1 MSADLPPGYRLFS
14 GEQLNDAIDTN
25 QGPTGPRGPTGPTGA
40 GGATGAT
47 GPTGAGAPVGTPA
60 NASATGTAGTWSYDS
75 THIYVCVATN
85 TWVRATLATW

>member
-1 MSADLPPGYRLFS
+1 MTANLQSGYRLFS
-14 GEQLNDAIDTN
+14 GEQLNSQINSA
-25 QGPTGPRGPTGPTGA
+25 QGATGPTGPTGPSGSA
-40 GGATGAT
+40 GATGPT
-47 GPTGAGAPVGTPA
+47 GPTGAGAPVSTPA